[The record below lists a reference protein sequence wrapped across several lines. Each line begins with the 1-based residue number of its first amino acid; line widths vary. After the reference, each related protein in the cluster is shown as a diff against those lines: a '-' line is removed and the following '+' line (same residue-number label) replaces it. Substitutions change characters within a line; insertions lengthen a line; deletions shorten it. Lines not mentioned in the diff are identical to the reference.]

1 MLRTFL
7 YLGTIASVTIFLNHR
22 LHAAEGI
29 AVNGTAEVSGTAQY
43 LVMSMVLQ
51 VQGDDFAAA
60 LESLQAKQKQ
70 ATIKLE
76 RLEAEE
82 SSIELSP
89 VKMKDGSNPQQA
101 RMMQMMR
108 QQMGNDP
115 RIAEIMKMQQKV
127 TLTSTITARWKLSG
141 EGNDLLA
148 NCVNIQKQINDADMG
163 GKKSGEDEVSPEE
176 AELMEE
182 MSSMMPYMEEDGTAT
197 PGTPSFHY
205 LRAFSADERTK
216 ALAEA
221 FKDAARQAKTLALA
235 AEVPLGP
242 LESIQSLEGVLS
254 PMHAYEMAYG
264 RASGPQPPA
273 KPNAEGVL
281 EMPGDDPLKISTT
294 VNIQATFGLSAP
306 SAAD

>member
-7 YLGTIASVTIFLNHR
+7 YSAAVACVTLFMSDR

-29 AVNGTAEVSGTAQY
+29 AVNGTAEISGTAQY
-43 LVMSMVLQ
+43 LVMSILLQ
-51 VQGDDFAAA
+51 VQGNDFATA
-60 LESLQAKQKQ
+60 LEALQAKQKQ

-101 RMMQMMR
+101 RMMQVMR

-148 NCVNIQKQINDADMG
+148 NCVNIQKQINDADIG

-182 MSSMMPYMEEDGTAT
+182 MSGMMHYMDEDAAAT

-205 LRAFSADERTK
+205 LRAFSAEERAQ
-216 ALAEA
+216 ALADA
-221 FKDAARQAKTLALA
+221 FKDAARQAKTLAQA

-242 LESIQSLEGVLS
+242 LESIQSLEGALS
-254 PMHAYEMAYG
+254 QMHAYEMAYG
-264 RASGPQPPA
+264 HARGTQAPA
-273 KPNAEGVL
+273 KPNAEGIL
-281 EMPGDDPLKISTT
+281 EMPGDDPLKISTSVT
-294 VNIQATFGLSAP
+294 IHAIFGLDAP
-306 SAAD
+306 